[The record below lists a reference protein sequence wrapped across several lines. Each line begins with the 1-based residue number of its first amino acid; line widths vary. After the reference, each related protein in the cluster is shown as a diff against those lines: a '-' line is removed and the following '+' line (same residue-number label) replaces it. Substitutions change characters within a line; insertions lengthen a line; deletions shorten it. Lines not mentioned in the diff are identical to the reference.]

1 MIFGNAKSAVIRE
14 GSVKKITDESGTV
27 LWQKPAAFTNLADPT
42 SADWKEGYRIS
53 SSGSLSAASDRTVT
67 NWFKCK
73 RGDILRTNVNLY
85 LYGDRCVANDNLTD
99 KNIIIG
105 YFTNSYADVPTRSSI
120 KDHIIYDESTGVTS
134 YKLLML
140 GGGSL
145 EGTDD
150 MSFRFCFYN
159 AGMPAEGVIITI
171 NEEII

>member
-67 NWFKCK
+67 NWIKCK

-85 LYGDRCVANDNLTD
+85 LWGDRCAIINNLNGITFLV
-99 KNIIIG
+99 G
-105 YFTNSYADVPTRSSI
+105 YFTNSYTDYPNLSSL
-120 KDHIIYDESTGVTS
+120 KDCIVYDESTGITS
-134 YKLLML
+134 YTLVLC
-140 GGGSL
+140 GDGSL
-145 EGTDD
+145 IGTDD